1 MDNFKELQDLN
12 LVEILKDAP
21 KGTKLYSPLFDKE
34 VVLDKVDGD
43 KIHILTKESN
53 KFGYDFYERGNFF
66 RDEGECLLFPSKENR
81 DWSTFKI
88 ESKAFQVGDH
98 VKEKDSDNEK
108 KIKGVIVSSETKF
121 HELISWLKSQG
132 AVESSLVTL
141 VTVVRS
147 AIYYVNKQGQAMYT
161 DKIHADLFDIVELPR
176 WRAKYDEEYYFVSD
190 RGDICGDSDKREALD
205 NDRFDL
211 GNYFKTLEEAA
222 VVAKKVREIFK
233 ASSKRL

>member
-1 MDNFKELQDLN
+1 MKEEKELN
-12 LVEILKDAP
+12 LVEILKNAP
-21 KGTKLYSPLFDKE
+21 KGTRLYSPLFDKE

-81 DWSTFKI
+81 DWSTF
-88 ESKAFQVGDH
+88 E
-98 VKEKDSDNEK
+98 VKVEDSDNVLKMSE

-121 HELISWLKSQG
+121 HELIYWLRSQG

-147 AIYYVNKQGQAMYT
+147 AIYYVNKQGQVMYA

-176 WRAKYDEEYYFVSD
+176 WRAEKDEKYYYVSD
-190 RGDICGDSDKREALD
+190 TGSISATEDSRWGRDDKRYEI
-205 NDRFDL
+205 
-211 GNYFKTLEEAA
+211 GNYFKTKEEAELYA
-222 VVAKKVREIFK
+222 EKIREIFK
-233 ASSKRL
+233 AKS